1 MINKND
7 GDVNIILE
15 VCARGQQW
23 CELNGVKMNNI
34 HAVLM
39 QNLWRLGSGEPQYV
53 RLAQSD
59 LNIANELTWAD
70 LAIFIFNY
78 TGVCGAA
85 VTGTPT
91 V

>member
-1 MINKND
+1 M
-7 GDVNIILE
+7 
-15 VCARGQQW
+15 
-23 CELNGVKMNNI
+23 
-34 HAVLM
+34 LM
-39 QNLWRLGSGEPQYV
+39 QKLWRLGSGEPQYV

-70 LAIFIFNY
+70 LAIFIFHY

-85 VTGTPT
+85 VTGPPT